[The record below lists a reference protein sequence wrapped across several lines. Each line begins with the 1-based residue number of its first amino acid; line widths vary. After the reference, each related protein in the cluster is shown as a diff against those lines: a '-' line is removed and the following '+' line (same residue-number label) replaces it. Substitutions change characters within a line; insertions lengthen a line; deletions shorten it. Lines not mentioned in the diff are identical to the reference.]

1 MICQIPGGSAP
12 SAPAL
17 ATPLCMQLSFNYFS
31 ILIFFS
37 GQNWTYDLSLPSIRY
52 ALPHV
57 VQSPKSLSPAFKWSK
72 GRSQVSMVL
81 GIPTVKRDHQS
92 YLQVLIKKYLILGT
106 CSIGSQHVKTCLK
119 GLQMVQRPFT
129 SFHGIAAVKRKI
141 GAFILIFTL
150 YIQFS

>member
-1 MICQIPGGSAP
+1 MYFN
-12 SAPAL
+12 
-17 ATPLCMQLSFNYFS
+17 MQLSFNYFS

-92 YLQVLIKKYLILGT
+92 YLQVFIK
-106 CSIGSQHVKTCLK
+106 
-119 GLQMVQRPFT
+119 F
-129 SFHGIAAVKRKI
+129 
-141 GAFILIFTL
+141 
-150 YIQFS
+150 